1 MPAGV
6 SEETLAVQA
15 NFIFKGTVRK
25 LKAATMPEVP
35 IDDRTVTVRVDE
47 IIQSPE
53 SLADFAGREIT
64 VALGGRKKVKAR
76 EQFIF
81 YTNGWIF
88 GESLAVRSI
97 DQHPAPKGIS
107 AMGVAPGSP
116 VENLA
121 NKEARIRFESAE
133 VVLSGRVTS
142 VRLPPQKV
150 AARGARTAAAGADVE
165 STINQPIS
173 EHDPLIQEAVVE
185 VEAVHKGEHPGD
197 EVVVRFPSS
206 TDVKWYQAPKFH
218 PGQEGFFMLHKG
230 ETEEKGAAASAMFR
244 EEDAEGILTALH
256 PADFQPFDR
265 PGGVRNLIAS
275 LSGAVASPVEE

>member
-1 MPAGV
+1 MPTGA
-6 SEETLAVQA
+6 SKETLAVQA

-25 LKAATMPEVP
+25 LKAATMPEVLV
-35 IDDRTVTVRVDE
+35 DDRTVTVRVDE
-47 IIQSPE
+47 IIQAPE

-64 VALGGRKKVKAR
+64 VALGGRKKVKAG

-97 DQHPAPKGIS
+97 DQRPAHSGIA

-133 VVLSGRVTS
+133 VVLSGRVIS
-142 VRLPPQKV
+142 VRLPPQK
-150 AARGARTAAAGADVE
+150 ASARGARTAAARADVE
-165 STINQPIS
+165 PTTNQPIS

-230 ETEEKGAAASAMFR
+230 ETREKGAAASAMFT

-275 LSGAVASPVEE
+275 LSGAVTPPNEE